1 MNVEDEDV
9 LFRRDEGDERP
20 LKVKVLIG
28 TLERSADS
36 TI

>member
-1 MNVEDEDV
+1 MYVEYEDV
-9 LFRRDEGDERP
+9 LFGRDESDERP